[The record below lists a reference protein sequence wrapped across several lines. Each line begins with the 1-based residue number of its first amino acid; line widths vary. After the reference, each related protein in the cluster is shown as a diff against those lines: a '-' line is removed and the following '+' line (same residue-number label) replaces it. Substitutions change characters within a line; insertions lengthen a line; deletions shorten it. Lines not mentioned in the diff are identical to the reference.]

1 MCSNQRKNVRYLA
14 KENAYASLGLGFIKV
29 GEIKDI
35 CRSGMA
41 FEYIAYDETKLCLN
55 QHVDIFVS
63 QNVFQL
69 PNLSCNIIYDVPTDT
84 NYISPIFFK
93 NFTNKRCG
101 LQFMD
106 MTEDQESKILTFLEN
121 HTKGTLHNQA
131 T

>member
-1 MCSNQRKNVRYLA
+1 MESNQRKKSRYLT
-14 KENAYASLGLGFIKV
+14 KENAYASLGLGFTKV

-35 CRSGMA
+35 CRNGMA
-41 FEYIAYDETKLCLN
+41 FEYISYDETKLCLN
-55 QHVDIFVS
+55 QQVDIFVS
-63 QNVFQL
+63 QNVFHL
-69 PNLSCNIIYDVPTDT
+69 ANVSCSIIYDVPADT

-93 NFTNKRCG
+93 NFTYKRCG

-121 HTKGTLHNQA
+121 HTKGTLHIQA